1 MLSYFNAPSYIYKLT
16 PKIMTPLL
24 IIFYQNRRHIY
35 HVLLKFFLPKLITCF
50 TYFDDKVFF
59 FLSESMMCYSDIDDD
74 FFYPELMTYF
84 TYFDDLFPK
93 QECKVQAAGKGTLN
107 APSFLIFVK
116 FNVSPTH
123 RHLEQIL

>member
-24 IIFYQNRRHIY
+24 IVFYQNRRHIY

-50 TYFDDKVFF
+50 TYFDDKFF
-59 FLSESMMCYSDIDDD
+59 FLPESMMCYSDIDDD